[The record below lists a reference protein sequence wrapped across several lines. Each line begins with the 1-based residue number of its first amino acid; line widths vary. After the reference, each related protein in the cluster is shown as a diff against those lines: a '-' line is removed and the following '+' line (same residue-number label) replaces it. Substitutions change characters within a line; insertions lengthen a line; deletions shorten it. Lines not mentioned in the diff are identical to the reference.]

1 MTIIIVIRVGIDIV
15 RGGSLVE
22 ISNKINQIV
31 HIKAKNHACD
41 RFWENR
47 PKRGILS
54 FLIYSTSRLH
64 GALGCRPPNLEAVA
78 QAVFALRTTTL
89 QYFC

>member
-1 MTIIIVIRVGIDIV
+1 MHRVSHSIKTAIDDYSDTYSIIGNSSSTLH
-15 RGGSLVE
+15 G
-22 ISNKINQIV
+22 
-31 HIKAKNHACD
+31 HICD
-41 RFWENR
+41 RICEN
-47 PKRGILS
+47 PAKRGIFS

-64 GALGCRPPNLEAVA
+64 GALGCLPPNLEAVA